1 MQIITLSNHAQQ
13 QLDAAAQQRASQH
26 AAEAIRYTRQVNER
40 ANGLAAQKLNASLAW
55 SQGQYLSWFGGLV
68 AWGWA
73 ALTWPRPVPPN
84 LVGVS
89 QAEKVWAA
97 GSDGERRVVDQLR
110 KCLSDEW
117 TAIAGYS
124 NSGGEVDVVL
134 VGPLGVLAI
143 EVKYLNG
150 VIHCDGDRW
159 WRDKYDKY
167 GNAVESRVPIADKK
181 GRGPS
186 AQVNASADRLQHFL
200 AERSPVKRVR
210 RAVVLSHDA
219 SRIGNLSAITVDVVA
234 RIDDLDVKDVFAGG
248 RVAMDSSAV
257 TDVVRLIEKD
267 HHFHQQ
273 RRENQSQRRSA

>member
-1 MQIITLSNHAQQ
+1 MQIITLSNYAQQ

-26 AAEAIRYTRQVNER
+26 AVEALRYTRQVNER
-40 ANGLAAQKLNASLAW
+40 ANALAAQKLNASLAW

-73 ALTWPRPVPPN
+73 ALTRPKPVPPY
-84 LVGVS
+84 LAGAS
-89 QAEKVWAA
+89 QAEQVWAA
-97 GSDGERRVVDQLR
+97 GNDGERRVLDQLSN
-110 KCLSDEW
+110 CLSDEW

-124 NSGGEVDVVL
+124 NPGGEVDVVL

-167 GNAVESRVPIADKK
+167 GNVVEIQVPIVDKK

-186 AQVNASADRLQHFL
+186 AQVNASADRLQRFL
-200 AERSPVKRVR
+200 AERSPVKWVR

-219 SRIGNLSAITVDVVA
+219 SRIGKLSSITVDVIK
-234 RIDDLDVKDVFAGG
+234 RFDELDIKADFVGG
-248 RVAMDSSAV
+248 YLNLDSSAV
-257 TDVVRLIEKD
+257 INVVRLIEKD
-267 HHFHQQ
+267 HQFHRQ